1 MPLNCDSCGT
11 INRDIAKYCKN
22 CGDQIISA
30 SASDLE
36 QLVGLSDI
44 KNEIKSLIN
53 ITSALK
59 NRGTGYKINMHTL
72 IIGNTGTG
80 KNTIANVL
88 QDLFF
93 RNGIISKSKAEMIDA
108 VDYAEYTKDFQNNI
122 QKAKGWILFI
132 DNVQKLVP
140 SGFASDLHQLDK
152 LFSEMDKFGS
162 DPIVI
167 LAGLPEG
174 FEEFLDKNPSIR
186 NRFEYRFRL
195 PEFTASELFQ
205 ICLKRLGGYN
215 LNLIEDSEKRLKALF
230 KQAIKTKTHSFGNG
244 HYAVGIAEE
253 IFKNYLSRVSKCGV
267 DDNIISKDDV
277 KGDIPEEKTLEQ
289 ILSEMDEF
297 IGMDAIKNAVKE
309 IAKQV
314 TMQQERAKRGIAQ
327 EEKIG
332 LHFILTG
339 NPGTGK
345 TSIARKLGEIFSA
358 IEFLDSGHVVEVDRS
373 KLVSE
378 YQGKT
383 PILTNDAVDKSM
395 GGILFVDEAY
405 TLAPYSETGDVDKYG
420 KEAIETLMK
429 RMEDERGKFVIIA
442 AGYKTEMDRFLHVN
456 SGLKSRFNK
465 YLHIDDYKPDEL
477 FKIYHNFLKKRKYI
491 LSPEAEDTVKKAIEV
506 LYESRDKDFGNG
518 REMRKLFEETL
529 ARQSERL
536 SKLSLDEQNNDVLT
550 TIITEDIPY
559 KAPKENDLTEVLGEL
574 NELIGMKN
582 IKDEINNFV
591 NFLNIEKKRKE
602 KGGAGT
608 ALNIHFVFTGNPGT
622 GKTTVA
628 RIIGG
633 VFQKL
638 GLLSKGH
645 VVETDRSKLV
655 GATIG
660 STAPKTSQVI
670 DSAMGGVLFIDEAYS
685 LSPDDSSFDYGKEAI
700 DTLLKRM
707 EDDRGK
713 FIVIVAGYNNEMRK
727 FMNTNPGLASRF
739 TKKINFEDYSAEE
752 LMDIFIRQVNKKKL
766 KLDAEANDNLLKF
779 FKGIHLSRDKNFG
792 NAREVRNIFE
802 MSLQRQGNRLS
813 MLVTSPDFNEELMDY
828 LTREDI
834 EGKVGKVKSLDEVLE
849 GLNEFIGMTSVK
861 TSIKEIALQLKMQ
874 QERVN
879 RGLADAEK
887 MGMHFILTGNPG
899 TGKTTITRKLGE
911 VFKSIGFM
919 PKGHVVEVDRSKLVA
934 QYQGKTPLLVNEACD
949 QAMGGI
955 LFVDEAYT
963 LAGDPSSGSSDPYGK
978 EAIETLMKRMEDDR
992 GKFVVIAAGYR
1003 NEINNFLNTNPGM
1016 KSRFDKYL
1024 HIDDYN
1030 VDELFEIFKV
1040 QIKKKKFVITEDAL
1054 LLVKKVIGKLI
1065 DGKDKNF
1072 ANAREVRKIVDEALA
1087 KQSERT
1093 SKLPEIEKTNDAL
1106 NTITAIDIPYEALKE
1121 KSLDEVLGQ
1130 LNELTGMRNIKNEI
1144 NNLVNYLNI
1153 EKRRIE
1159 RGEKGTQL
1167 NIHFVFTGNP
1177 GTGKTT
1183 VARIIG
1189 DVFKNLGLLSRGHVI
1204 EADRSKLVGTTVGST
1219 APKTNNLIDNAM
1231 GGVLF
1236 IDEAYTLS
1244 PEDVSNDFGK
1254 EAIDTLLKRMED
1266 DRGRFVVIVAGY
1278 NNEMRKFLDTNPG
1291 LASRFTKKINF
1302 EDYTAE
1308 ELMEI
1313 FNKQV
1318 KNKKLKLETE
1328 ADNNLLK
1335 FFKDIYMARDKN
1347 FGNAREV
1354 RNIFEM
1360 ALLRQG
1366 NRLSTLVTKPDFNE
1380 TDMDYL
1386 TIEDIQGKQ
1395 AKSKT
1400 LDDILSELKEF
1411 VGMDTVKTSVREIAL
1426 QIKMQQERVNRGLA
1440 DAEKLGMHFILTGNP
1455 GTGKTTITRKLGE
1468 VFKAIGFLSKGHVVE
1483 VDRSKLVGQY
1493 QGKTPLLV
1501 NDACNQAMGG
1511 ILFVDEAYTLAGDP
1525 TSGSSDSYGKEAIE
1539 TLMKRMEDDR
1549 GKFVVIAAGY
1559 KDEMSNFLDT
1569 NPGMKSRFDKYLHID
1584 DYSKDELFAILLGQ
1598 AKKKKYIIADE
1609 AIDSIKKNINKLVDS
1624 KDKNFANAREARK
1637 LFELM
1642 ISKQSERVS
1651 KLTDEERTNAVL
1663 STVQLIDVPSDGTKE
1678 IKIEDVLKE
1687 LNELTGMANI
1697 KNELNSLI
1705 DFLSVEKQRAELG
1718 GTKTPL
1724 NLHFVFTGNPGT
1736 GKTTVAR
1743 IIANIFKSLG
1753 LLSQGQLIEVDR
1765 SNLVGQWVGQTEPKT
1780 NKVIDKAIGGLLF
1793 IDEAYTLSSGG
1804 GNDFGK
1810 EVINIL
1816 LKRMEDDRGK
1826 FIVIVAGY
1834 TNEMQQFLDTNP
1846 GLSSRFTKHIHF
1858 EDYAADELADIF
1870 RCQVKKKKLT
1880 LDSDAENCLT
1890 EYFNKIY
1897 AARDKNF
1904 GNAREVRNIFESS
1917 LQRQGARLS
1926 KLIKEENI
1934 SKEDLNILTK
1944 ADIEGSVSPD
1954 NSEKLNLGNLNK
1966 LVGLDS
1972 VKSTIDKTV
1981 KQIKIINKRKKEN
1994 LDEGEILSYNYIIT
2008 GNTGTGKNTI
2018 VNCLGE
2024 IFNSMGYLAKGHV
2037 IKADKSS
2044 LVSEFQGHT
2053 ARLVNQACDNA
2064 LGGILYIENAY
2075 TLDYTDTEYI
2085 TNNKEAIETLIT
2097 RIEADKGKYIVVLS
2111 GKKKEME
2118 KFLYKNPRLQYLFD
2132 QRLNIEDYSK
2142 EELAGI
2148 FNLFAQEKN
2157 LLIQSDANSNIEKCI
2172 AEFVYKKYDNSS
2184 NILDLQKLFCNVY
2197 EQHNNRINKLPIYQ
2211 RSEEND
2217 NTLTSQDFPVVAVKT
2232 NNVDDLLLELNGL
2245 VGLNN
2250 VKTEIRQFVNYLKLE
2265 KLRGKNYQSIIESKT
2280 TPNYNFIIT
2289 GNPGTGV
2296 STLAKIIAKILY
2308 SLDLLEKGDVM
2319 EVTKDD
2325 LFKNY
2330 FGTANA
2336 MTNEVVDKSL
2346 GCILL
2351 INSVETLQS
2360 NETQFE
2366 GDEAVMHLYKRLVE
2380 EFGRFYL
2387 ILSGS
2392 KKGMDEFIAKNPV
2405 GFTSRFIK
2413 LHINDYTSDEL
2424 YDIFKLFIAQNK
2436 KQLTKEA
2443 DNLIKQKIEELYVN
2457 KSQKFE
2463 NAKLIKNIFDKIMHN
2478 QKERTEPFNV
2488 LDPMHNT
2495 IIVEDINI

>member
-11 INRDIAKYCKN
+11 SNRDIAKYCKN
-22 CGDQIISA
+22 CGEQIISA
-30 SASDLE
+30 SACDLE

-59 NRGTGYKINMHTL
+59 NRGTGHKINMHTL

-80 KNTIANVL
+80 KNTIATVL

-93 RNGIISKSKAEMIDA
+93 RNGIITKSKAEMIDA

-122 QKAKGWILFI
+122 QKAKGGMLFI

-152 LFSEMDKFGS
+152 LFSEMDKFGT
-162 DPIVI
+162 DPIVV

-174 FEEFLDKNPSIR
+174 FEEFLDKNPSIK
-186 NRFEYRFRL
+186 NRFEYKFRL
-195 PEFTASELFQ
+195 PEFTASELFA

-215 LNLIEDSEKRLKALF
+215 LNLNEESERRLKSLF
-230 KQAIKTKTHSFGNG
+230 KQAIKTKTHSFGNA
-244 HYAVGIAEE
+244 HFAVGAAEE
-253 IFKNYLSRVSKCGV
+253 IFKNYLTRVSKTGI
-267 DDNIISKDDV
+267 DDNIISKEDV
-277 KGDIPEEKTLEQ
+277 KGDIPEEKTLEK

-297 IGMDAIKNAVKE
+297 IGMEAVKNAVKE

-327 EEKIG
+327 EEKLG

-378 YQGKT
+378 FQGKT
-383 PILTNDAVDKSM
+383 PVLTNDAIDKSM

-465 YLHIDDYKPDEL
+465 YLHIEDYKPDEL
-477 FKIYHNFLKKRKYI
+477 FRIYHNFLIKRKYK
-491 LSPEAEDTVKKAIEV
+491 LTAEAEETAKKAIDV
-506 LYESRDKDFGNG
+506 LYEARDKDFGNG

-529 ARQSERL
+529 AKQSERL
-536 SKLSLDEQNNDVLT
+536 SKVPLDEQNDDVLA
-550 TIITEDIPY
+550 TITNEDIPY
-559 KAPKENDLTEVLGEL
+559 EAPKENDLSEVLGEL
-574 NELIGMKN
+574 NELTGMRA
-582 IKDEINNFV
+582 IKDEINNLV

-608 ALNIHFVFTGNPGT
+608 PINIHFVFTGNPGT

-633 VFQKL
+633 VLHKL
-638 GLLSKGH
+638 GLLAKGH

-655 GATIG
+655 GSTIG

-670 DSAMGGVLFIDEAYS
+670 DSAMGGVLFIDEAYT
-685 LSPDDSSFDYGKEAI
+685 LSPEDSSFDYGKEAI

-713 FIVIVAGYNNEMRK
+713 FVVIVAGYNNEMRK
-727 FMNTNPGLASRF
+727 FMDTNPGLASRF

-752 LMDIFIRQVNKKKL
+752 LMEIFNRQVNKKKL
-766 KLDAEANDNLLKF
+766 KLDVEAEDNLLKF
-779 FKGIHLSRDKNFG
+779 FKNMYLSRDKNFG
-792 NAREVRNIFE
+792 NAREVRNLFE

-813 MLVTSPDFNEELMDY
+813 SLVTNPDFNEELMDY

-834 EGKVGKVKSLDEVLE
+834 EGKLGKVKSLDEVLNE
-849 GLNEFIGMTSVK
+849 LNEFTGMGTVK
-861 TSIKEIALQLKMQ
+861 TAIREIALQIKMQ

-879 RGLADAEK
+879 RGLAEAEK

-899 TGKTTITRKLGE
+899 TGKTSITRKLGE
-911 VFKSIGFM
+911 VFKSIGFL
-919 PKGHVVEVDRSKLVA
+919 PKGHVIEVDRSKLVG
-934 QYQGKTPLLVNEACD
+934 QYQGKTPLLVNDACN

-963 LAGDPSSGSSDPYGK
+963 LAGDPASGGSDPYGK

-1024 HIDDYN
+1024 HIEDYTA
-1030 VDELFEIFKV
+1030 DELFEIFKGQV
-1040 QIKKKKFVITEDAL
+1040 KKKKFVITNDAL
-1054 LLVKKVIGKLI
+1054 ELVKKVIGKML

-1072 ANAREVRKIVDEALA
+1072 ANAREVRKIVDEACA

-1093 SKLPEIEKTNDAL
+1093 SKLSEDEKTNDLL

-1121 KSLDEVLGQ
+1121 KSLNEVLGE
-1130 LNELTGMRNIKNEI
+1130 LNELTGMRNIKDEI

-1204 EADRSKLVGTTVGST
+1204 EADRSKLVGTSVGST
-1219 APKTNNLIDNAM
+1219 APKTNNLIDNSM

-1244 PEDVSNDFGK
+1244 PEDGSNDFGK
-1254 EAIDTLLKRMED
+1254 EAVDTLLKRMED

-1318 KNKKLKLETE
+1318 LKKKLKLELDAE
-1328 ADNNLLK
+1328 ENLLK
-1335 FFKDIYMARDKN
+1335 FFKDIYMSRDKN

-1360 ALLRQG
+1360 SLQRQG
-1366 NRLSTLVTKPDFNE
+1366 NRLSKLVASPDFVE

-1386 TIEDIQGKQ
+1386 TLEDIQGKQ
-1395 AKSKT
+1395 DKVKS
-1400 LDDILSELKEF
+1400 LDDVLAELNEF
-1411 VGMDTVKTSVREIAL
+1411 IGMDTVKTSVREIAL

-1440 DAEKLGMHFILTGNP
+1440 EAEKLGMHFILTGNP
-1455 GTGKTTITRKLGE
+1455 GTGKTSITRKLGE
-1468 VFKAIGFLSKGHVVE
+1468 VFKSIGFLSKGHVVE

-1493 QGKTPLLV
+1493 QGKTPLIV

-1525 TSGSSDSYGKEAIE
+1525 ASGGSDPYGKEAIE

-1559 KDEMSNFLDT
+1559 KNEMSNFLDT
-1569 NPGMKSRFDKYLHID
+1569 NPGMQSRFDKYLHID
-1584 DYSKDELFAILLGQ
+1584 DYTKDELFKILIGQ

-1609 AIDSIKKNINKLVDS
+1609 ALESIKKNIDKLVDN

-1637 LFELM
+1637 LFDLM

-1651 KLTDEERTNAVL
+1651 KLSVEERTDAVL
-1663 STVQLIDVPSDGTKE
+1663 CTIQLIDVPSEGTKE

-1687 LNELTGMANI
+1687 LNELTGMGNI

-1705 DFLSVEKQRAELG
+1705 DFLSVEKQRAEYG
-1718 GTKTPL
+1718 GSKTSL

-1743 IIANIFKSLG
+1743 IIAKIFKSLG
-1753 LLSQGQLIEVDR
+1753 LLSQGQLVEVDR
-1765 SNLVGQWVGQTEPKT
+1765 SALVGQWMGQTEPKT
-1780 NKVIDKAIGGLLF
+1780 NAVINKALGGLLF
-1793 IDEAYTLSSGG
+1793 IDEAYTLASGG
-1804 GNDFGK
+1804 DNDYGK
-1810 EVINIL
+1810 EAINIL

-1826 FIVIVAGY
+1826 YICVVAGY
-1834 TNEMQQFLDTNP
+1834 SKQMAEFLDMNP
-1846 GLSSRFTKHIHF
+1846 GLASRFTKRIHF
-1858 EDYAADELADIF
+1858 DDYSAAELAQIF
-1870 RCQVKKKKLT
+1870 RNQVTKKKLT
-1880 LDSDAENCLT
+1880 LDKFADENLNS
-1890 EYFNKIY
+1890 YFTKIY
-1897 AARDKNF
+1897 NSRDKNF
-1904 GNAREVRNIFESS
+1904 GNAREVRNIFEAS

-1926 KLIKEENI
+1926 KLLKEENF

-1944 ADIEGSVSPD
+1944 ADIEGGVIPD
-1954 NSEKLNLGNLNK
+1954 NNEILNLGK
-1966 LVGLDS
+1966 LDKLIGLGT
-1972 VKSTIDKTV
+1972 VKSAITETV

-1994 LDEGEILSYNYIIT
+1994 LDEGEVLSYNYIIT
-2008 GNTGTGKNTI
+2008 GNVGSGKTTI
-2018 VNCLGE
+2018 TNCLGE
-2024 IFNSMGYLAKGHV
+2024 IFNSLGCLTKGHLV
-2037 IKADKSS
+2037 KVDKNS
-2044 LVSEFQGHT
+2044 LVSEFLGDSS
-2053 ARLVNQACDNA
+2053 RLVHKACDEA
-2064 LGGILYIENAY
+2064 LGGILYVDNAY
-2075 TLDYTDTEYI
+2075 NLDYTDDEYDS
-2085 TNNKEAIETLIT
+2085 NNKEAIETLII
-2097 RIEADKGKYIVVLS
+2097 RITEDKGKFIVVLS

-2118 KFLYKNPRLQYLFD
+2118 RFLYKNPRLQSLFN
-2132 QRLNIEDYSK
+2132 QRLDIEDYSK
-2142 EELAGI
+2142 EELARI
-2148 FNLFAQEKN
+2148 FYMFAQEKN
-2157 LLIQSDANSNIEKCI
+2157 LLIQSNANSNIEKCI
-2172 AEFVYKKYDNSS
+2172 NEFVYKKIGNSS
-2184 NILDLQKLFCNVY
+2184 NILDLQKLFCDVY

-2211 RSEEND
+2211 RSDETD
-2217 NTLTSQDFPVVAVKT
+2217 KTLTVEDFPVIAKKT
-2232 NNVDDLLLELNGL
+2232 NNVDDLLLEMNGL
-2245 VGLNN
+2245 VGLSN
-2250 VKTEIRQFVNYLKLE
+2250 VKTEIRQFVNYLKVE
-2265 KLRGKNYQSIIESKT
+2265 KLGGRNYQSIVELKN
-2280 TPNYNFIIT
+2280 TPNYNFIIS

-2296 STLAKIIAKILY
+2296 STLAKIIAKLLN
-2308 SLDLLEKGDVM
+2308 SLDLLEKDDVI

-2330 FGTANA
+2330 IGSASI
-2336 MTNEVVDKSL
+2336 MTNEVVDRAL
-2346 GCILL
+2346 GGILL
-2351 INSVETLQS
+2351 INSIETLQT
-2360 NETQFE
+2360 NETMFF
-2366 GDEAVMHLYKRLVE
+2366 GDEAIMYLYKRLVE
-2380 EFGRFYL
+2380 EFGKFYM
-2387 ILSGS
+2387 ILAGN
-2392 KKGMDEFIAKNPV
+2392 KNGLDGFIAKNPL
-2405 GFTSRFIK
+2405 GFTSRFK
-2413 LHINDYTSDEL
+2413 VLHINDYTSEEL
-2424 YDIFKLFIAQNK
+2424 YEIFKLFAAQGN
-2436 KQLTKEA
+2436 KQLTAEA
-2443 DNLIKQKIEELYVN
+2443 DSLIKQIIEKVYVT
-2457 KSQKFE
+2457 KPEQFE
-2463 NAKLIKNIFDKIMHN
+2463 NAKTIKNIYNKIIQN
-2478 QKERTEPFNV
+2478 QEVRISS
-2488 LDPMHNT
+2488 LDQADVMKN
-2495 IIVEDINI
+2495 IITVEDINL